1 MAENN
6 VAGGGATK
14 LRRRGTKLRWRRGIL
29 AAPRAARLVAAA
41 LLAALLGA
49 LPVFAAATVRPTA
62 QQTGRQATQQAAAP
76 AVGAN
81 AVASPREVTDEA
93 GRKVTLPAEIRRIV
107 SLAPNVTETLF
118 ALGLGD
124 RVVGDTDFCT
134 SPPEAKNRPH
144 VGGPVNPSIEEIAAL
159 HPDLVV
165 ATRAINR
172 VPTVRSLEQVGIP
185 VYATDPRSVD
195 GMIASTESL
204 GRLLG
209 AGPAGEM
216 LAADMRRRL
225 AEVRT
230 RLAGV
235 APTSVF
241 FVVWDSP
248 TISIGRDTFI
258 ADALQHAGARSVID
272 TSIDWPTVSMEEV
285 VLQQPE
291 YVIFYSAD
299 PAAKQSEIAELRH
312 RRAWSDLDALRSGRV
327 VVLSEAI
334 THPSPGLV
342 DAIEELARDLH
353 PAQFG
358 ARPLAGAGG
367 H

>member
-1 MAENN
+1 LNRHAMIAEKLSGD
-6 VAGGGATK
+6 GGSSF
-14 LRRRGTKLRWRRGIL
+14 RRRSGAIFMALGL
-29 AAPRAARLVAAA
+29 AA
-41 LLAALLGA
+41 LLAALPA
-49 LPVFAAATVRPTA
+49 CFAR
-62 QQTGRQATQQAAAP
+62 ATQQAPAP
-76 AVGAN
+76 ASGAKY
-81 AVASPREVTDEA
+81 EVTDET
-93 GRKVTLPAEIRRIV
+93 GRKVSMPKEIRRIV

-144 VGGPVNPSIEEIAAL
+144 VGGPVNPSIEQIAAL

-172 VPTVRSLEQVGIP
+172 LPTVRSLEQVGIP

-195 GMIASTESL
+195 GMIASTEGL
-204 GRLLG
+204 GKLLG
-209 AGPAGEM
+209 AGPAGTA
-216 LAADMRRRL
+216 LAAGMRRRL
-225 AEVRT
+225 ADLQT

-235 APTSVF
+235 APTSAF

-248 TISIGRDTFI
+248 TISIGKDTFI
-258 ADALQHAGARSVID
+258 ADALRHAGARSVID
-272 TSIDWPTVSMEEV
+272 TSVDWPTVSMEEV
-285 VLQQPE
+285 VRQQPE

-299 PAAKQSEIAELRH
+299 PAAKQSEVAELRH
-312 RRAWSDLDALRSGRV
+312 RRVWSDLDALRRGRV

-342 DAIEELARDLH
+342 DAIEELAQTLH